1 MKALL
6 YIGIGFAGFYCF
18 IAVMS
23 GRARER
29 EAAQMQRLMQV
40 PPGGYPPVIVDRR
53 PLPEQIKGL
62 EEQVTRERQDKEF
75 IMSLR
80 K

>member
-1 MKALL
+1 MKPLL
-6 YIGIGFAGFYCF
+6 YIGMGLVGLYCF
-18 IAVMS
+18 ISVMS
-23 GRARER
+23 GRAKER
-29 EAAQMQRLMQV
+29 EAAQMERFMRP
-40 PPGGYPPVIVDRR
+40 PPGGYPPVMVDPR
-53 PLPEQIKGL
+53 PLPEQIRAL